1 MTFRCIACGHV
12 EKLDKTD
19 NIAYDDMIEWSDF
32 DNIDDVPSLDEHIWQ
47 RSENTP
53 IVDCQRF
60 VRVKFPF
67 NYETGEEF
75 NVLFMPAWSMFNGW
89 KEYPEEISKS
99 AIVHCRFDEV
109 ISSDEKYAWII
120 ITILNVLPLGEICE
134 KCMPIRKPSFK
145 FDNDNHILEFTYEN
159 YMFYSNSAWRNW
171 SLIYIDDSGE
181 KHMILD
187 CCWDEHQTRVWFGNM
202 VFDKW

>member
-1 MTFRCIACGHV
+1 MTFKCTAC
-12 EKLDKTD
+12 EKNVKLNRAN
-19 NIAYDDMIEWSDF
+19 NIAYDDMMEWSDF
-32 DNIDDVPSLDEHIWQ
+32 NSIDDVPPLSEGIWQ

-53 IVDCQRF
+53 IAGCQRF

-89 KEYPEEISKS
+89 EEYPEEIPKS
-99 AIVHCRFDEV
+99 AIVHCRFDEAV
-109 ISSDEKYAWII
+109 SSDEKYAWII
-120 ITILNVLPLGEICE
+120 ITVLNVLPLGEICE
-134 KCMPIRKPSFK
+134 KYSPIRKPSFK
-145 FDNDNHILEFTYEN
+145 SDNDNHVLEFTYEN

-171 SLIYIDDSGE
+171 SLVYIDDSGE

-187 CCWDEHQTRVWFGNM
+187 CIWDEHETEVWFGNM
-202 VFDKW
+202 IFDKW